1 MDQDYTVFNYGPS
14 ILQKYL
20 KSQGRTIVSQAGM
33 KPAPNM
39 FLPVHSKEKIGKET
53 PPYALIMDNLE
64 TYLDN
69 TVDKARGSSIGSIVE
84 RFIKT
89 RA

>member
-1 MDQDYTVFNYGPS
+1 
-14 ILQKYL
+14 
-20 KSQGRTIVSQAGM
+20 M

-84 RFIKT
+84 RFIKPRSST
-89 RA
+89 IFCHPLHSLDGTGQSITVSGPHE